1 MDTRKVQMT
10 GGSSL
15 MITLPKEWTEIA
27 GIKKNA
33 TLNLFPQHDGTLL
46 ISSSGE
52 QNKELAV
59 KRINTDGITD
69 PGLLFRMLVGAYI
82 SGYKVIEVYSSTKIS
97 GKLRDVAETVTQAA
111 IGIEIIEEYD
121 NRLILKD
128 LVDPYEMRMDRTAER
143 MRSLVHNMLTEVM
156 DGLANADASSM
167 DVIVARDDDVD
178 RLEWLVVRQTNMAL
192 DDPTICR
199 KIGLTQKEMVTY
211 YTICRIIERIGDH
224 ILMISKSAKVLLNS
238 ASDKGLRGDIVSI
251 GRALNEM
258 FASSIK
264 SLSEKDVGRANE
276 TIEECERLV
285 ERCRMINVHAM
296 NETFDIALAATMI
309 SGSLGRIG
317 EYSMDIAEHAINIAV

>member
-27 GIKKNA
+27 GVKKND
-33 TLNLFPQHDGTLL
+33 TLNLYPQQDGTLL
-46 ISSSGE
+46 ISSLGE
-52 QNKELAV
+52 QSKEPAV
-59 KRINTDGITD
+59 KRIDTDGIRD
-69 PGLLFRMLVGAYI
+69 PDMLFRMLVGAYI
-82 SGYKVIEVYSSTKIS
+82 SGYKMIEVCSSTKIS

-121 NRLILKD
+121 DRLILKD

-156 DGLANADASSM
+156 DGLANSDASSM
-167 DVIVARDDDVD
+167 DVIAARDDDVD

-199 KIGLTQKEMVTY
+199 KIGMTQKEMVTY

-224 ILMISKSAKVLLNS
+224 VLMISKNAKILLNN
-238 ASDKGLRGDIVSI
+238 ASNKELIADIVLI
-251 GRALNEM
+251 GRALNDT
-258 FASSIK
+258 FIGSIK
-264 SLSEKDVGRANE
+264 ALSEKNIKSANGM
-276 TIEECERLV
+276 IEECVRLV
-285 ERCRMINVHAM
+285 DRCRMINVHAM
-296 NETFDIALAATMI
+296 NETFDSALAATMI
-309 SGSLGRIG
+309 AGSLGRIG